1 MYVQVSL
8 KMEIAATAT
17 LPQMEQH
24 IQEAGQQAMREA
36 LQKTVRQWEDVHA
49 VCPFCGDQQHRLEGT
64 ARRKIATTFG
74 RVQVQRRRFRC
85 QACQRRWCP
94 ATLLFA
100 ALKGATISQPLQDAA
115 IQIGC
120 SLPYRAACHQLRKLS
135 GAQISPEEMRLLT
148 NAYGKQ
154 RAQCQQQEAERL
166 CATREPGAETT
177 EEPKA
182 DGAPITDVLAEPKAE
197 PVSAATGEPAG
208 ETLAEPGAASTSE
221 AVGEHKTGAALTPAL
236 LVGMDGGW
244 ICSREQRGGMEGK
257 VTVVCGKVEDLP
269 MTPCDTTFSWS
280 KRGSP
285 RRPPRQRHRL
295 AQRRYVATFGPSKQ
309 IGQQAEAAAHLV
321 SQDPARPVV
330 VIADGAA
337 WIKTE
342 QAKHFPQATCILDWA
357 HLWREVRRALRAAA
371 RGKALSA
378 QELAYQGSL
387 HKSWLWHG
395 EVEKAVQG
403 LRTLAVG
410 VSDEFLVALQKA
422 ITYLE
427 NQRPWINSYEHW
439 RKQGYPVGSGMIER
453 TVEIVIN
460 RRMKKRGMRWCRA
473 NATAVVALR
482 ADLLNDDWVTP
493 QPLRAFP

>member
-8 KMEIAATAT
+8 KMEIAATASLT
-17 LPQMEQH
+17 QMEQH

-36 LQKTVRQWEDVHA
+36 LKKTVRDWEDLHGA
-49 VCPFCGDQQHRLEGT
+49 CPFCGHQQYQLEGT
-64 ARRKIATTFG
+64 TRRKIATTFG
-74 RVQVQRRRFRC
+74 QVQVHRRRFRC
-85 QACQRRWCP
+85 LACQRRWCP
-94 ATLLFA
+94 ATPLFA
-100 ALKGATISQPLQDAA
+100 TLRGATISQPLQDAA

-120 SLPYRAACHQLRKLS
+120 SLPYRAACQQLRKLS

-148 NAYGKQ
+148 NEYGKQ
-154 RAQCQQQEAERL
+154 RAECQRQEAERL
-166 CATREPGAETT
+166 CSPATAAEPASGATPVTAEPASGATPVTAEPASVTT
-177 EEPKA
+177 EP
-182 DGAPITDVLAEPKAE
+182 P
-197 PVSAATGEPAG
+197 
-208 ETLAEPGAASTSE
+208 
-221 AVGEHKTGAALTPAL
+221 L

-269 MTPCDTTFSWS
+269 MAPYDSTFSWS
-280 KRGSP
+280 KRGNP

-309 IGQQAEAAAHLV
+309 IGQQAEAAARLV
-321 SQDPARPVV
+321 SQDRTRPVV
-330 VIADGAA
+330 VLADGAA

-371 RGKALSA
+371 RALSWSA
-378 QELAYQGSL
+378 KEQTYYACLYQG
-387 HKSWLWHG
+387 WLWHG

-403 LRTLAVG
+403 LRTLAAG
-410 VSDEFLVALQKA
+410 VSDESLAVLQKA

-427 NQRPWINSYEHW
+427 NQRPWIGSYEHW
-439 RKQGYPVGSGMIER
+439 RKKGYPVGSGMIER
-453 TVEIVIN
+453 AVEIVIN

-473 NATAVVALR
+473 NATAIVALR
-482 ADLLNDDWVTP
+482 ADLLNDDWITP